1 MSDPNI
7 PSKINMI
14 MLGVRDLPRSVA
26 FYRDTLAFAVQN
38 QSAEFAFLAAGGV
51 TLALS
56 APLANAGLAGR
67 APMELITPVESVSAS
82 RDLLA
87 ERGCQFVNDP
97 REVMP
102 GMWACTL
109 LDPDSHHVTL
119 FGGK

>member
-1 MSDPNI
+1 
-7 PSKINMI
+7 MI

-26 FYRDTLAFAVQN
+26 FYRDTLAFQVQN
-38 QSAEFAFLAAGGV
+38 ESAEFAFLAAGGV

-56 APLANAGLAGR
+56 HPLANAGLPGR

-82 RDLLA
+82 RA
-87 ERGCQFVNDP
+87 ELVARGCEFLNEP

-119 FGGK
+119 FGVK